1 MLNIQQNSD
10 SISLRQKD
18 YFFGGIII
26 TSIMAI
32 IGMFFLCGLLPFEEG
47 YTFVDV
53 FGLMFV
59 LVWETGVIYGIFY
72 YAKEHSTHILVDE
85 TGVFCGTC
93 FKKEFVPW
101 SEIKD
106 WGISYCGQTKW
117 EGNTYYLY
125 FSKKQF
131 ETKNE
136 CRKKLRGKMIQ
147 ITVFEDEYPQVLE
160 KVIPFCEKHAL
171 LKPFI
176 GKDKFHII

>member
-1 MLNIQQNSD
+1 MLNIQQNYN
-10 SISLRQKD
+10 SISLRRKG
-18 YFFGGIII
+18 YFFGGIIVA
-26 TSIMAI
+26 SIMAI
-32 IGMFFLCGLLPFEEG
+32 MGIFLICGLLPFDEG
-47 YTFVDV
+47 YTFGDV
-53 FGLMFV
+53 FGLIFV

-72 YAKEHSTHILVDE
+72 FAKEHSTHILVE
-85 TGVFCGTC
+85 EIGVYCSTY
-93 FKKEFVPW
+93 FKKEFIPW
-101 SEIKD
+101 SEIED

-125 FSKKQF
+125 FSKTQF

-176 GKDKFHII
+176 GKDKYHFI